1 MEITQVMVLEVFA
14 KFLIIILTFIG
25 AKIFKRFFGNYLERM
40 DKMAEKNGIKQLDL
54 TEHTIQLLKTI
65 FGYAAYM
72 IAGIISLYVLG
83 LKDIIFAFITSAG
96 IMGMAVGFASKDL
109 VANVISGILVIFDRP
124 FEIGDSIEIG
134 KVKGKVKEITIRSTK
149 VETSDGKIV
158 SVPNAKL
165 ATDYIINYSKNKRR
179 RVDLKIDIDIDSD
192 LKKAMKIIDKI
203 VDNIKWKSKSKG
215 ASITIADVTK
225 DGVIISVNVWT
236 SNKGLGAKK
245 TELFTELTSSLK
257 KAKIHFSVPR
267 RLNVQR

>member
-1 MEITQVMVLEVFA
+1 MEITQAMILDVLG
-14 KFLIIILTFIG
+14 KLLLIILIFIG
-25 AKIFKRFFGNYLERM
+25 AKIAKRFFGKYLEKL
-40 DKMAEKNGIKQLDL
+40 DAMAEKNGIKQLDL

-65 FGYAAYM
+65 FGYAAYI
-72 IAGIISLYVLG
+72 IAGVVSLYVLG

-96 IMGMAVGFASKDL
+96 IMGMAIGFASKDL
-109 VANVISGILVIFDRP
+109 VANIISGILVIFDRP

-134 KVKGKVKEITIRSTK
+134 KIKGKVKEITIRSTK

-165 ATDYIINYSKNKRR
+165 ATDYIINYSKNPSR
-179 RVDLKIDIDIDSD
+179 RVDLKIDVDIDSD
-192 LKKAMKIIDKI
+192 LKKAMKLIDRI
-203 VDNIKWKSKSKG
+203 VSKLDWKSKRKG
-215 ASITIADVTK
+215 AYITIADVTK

-236 SNKGLGAKK
+236 SNKGLGAKR
-245 TELFTELTSSLK
+245 TELFAEITSALK